1 MKKYYDDR
9 KQINMEISDAKD
21 GIMQIKLHLPI
32 GVKNLIVTE
41 AEGKEILELNR
52 VEYADNHRETRRHVS
67 LEAYDPSGALL
78 EEHTNPYQEVINRE
92 NTEQLYKALF
102 QLKPAYQKLVI
113 DKFWKDMKQI
123 DIAKDEDV
131 TKMAITKRFQT
142 IYGRLKKNLKK

>member
-52 VEYADNHRETRRHVS
+52 VEYPDNHRETRRNVS
-67 LEAYDPSGALL
+67 
-78 EEHTNPYQEVINRE
+78 
-92 NTEQLYKALF
+92 
-102 QLKPAYQKLVI
+102 
-113 DKFWKDMKQI
+113 
-123 DIAKDEDV
+123 
-131 TKMAITKRFQT
+131 
-142 IYGRLKKNLKK
+142 